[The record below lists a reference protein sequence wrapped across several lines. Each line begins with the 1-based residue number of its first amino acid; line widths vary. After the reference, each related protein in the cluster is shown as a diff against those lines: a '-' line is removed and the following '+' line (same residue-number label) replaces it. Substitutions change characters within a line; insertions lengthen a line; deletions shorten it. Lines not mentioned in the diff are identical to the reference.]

1 MLQVIKARLD
11 ALELPALRPE
21 WVTLSTVLFLLV
33 FCNVPFWSRLLT
45 VQPLSGSSGVGLVAL
60 FAALLGIFNLVLT
73 LLAWPFLLRPLLTVL
88 LVATAF
94 VAYFMN
100 QYGVMIDVGMVRNA
114 MQTDYAETYDL
125 LTWKMG
131 AYVLLLGALPVW
143 LLWRVPIRWRTPARE
158 LLSKVAVIALSL
170 LVLAGVAF
178 FHYQTF
184 SSVARNHRELR
195 FLLTPINYIQATSS
209 YLKRQHAKPAVLATL
224 GADAKLGAAWQ
235 QRPRKSLTVVVVG
248 ETARADHFS
257 LNGYARETNP
267 QLAKV
272 ADLINFGNVWS
283 CGTETAV
290 SLPCMFSGYKRE
302 DFSAE
307 KAKSREGLLDVLQ
320 RAGLAVEWRDNQSGC
335 KGVCD
340 RVPNVNLKDSRKP
353 GLCGPDECFD
363 EVLLE
368 GLPARLDQLERDTVL
383 VLHMMGS
390 HGPAYYKRYPD
401 NFEVFK
407 PTCKTS
413 QLDQCSREQIVNTFD
428 NTLRYTDAVLAKLIG
443 ILREHADRAD
453 TAMIYLSDHGES
465 LGERGLYL
473 HAAPYLIAP
482 DAQKHVPMLMW
493 FSDGYRNSFGLDTA
507 CLAGN
512 RAKPYSH
519 DNLFHSLL
527 GLLNVQTREYD
538 KTQDLFGACRKGA

>member
-1 MLQVIKARLD
+1 MLQVIKARFD

-143 LLWRVPIRWRTPARE
+143 LLWRVPIRWRTPVRE
-158 LLSKVAVIALSL
+158 ALSKVAVIALSL
-170 LVLAGVAF
+170 AMLAGVAF

-248 ETARADHFS
+248 ETARADHFA

-340 RVPNVNLKDSRKP
+340 HVPNVNLKDSRKP

-401 NFEVFK
+401 RFEVFI

>member
-1 MLQVIKARLD
+1 MLQVIKARFD

-94 VAYFMN
+94 IAYFMN

-248 ETARADHFS
+248 ETARADHFA

>member
-94 VAYFMN
+94 IAYFMN

>member
-1 MLQVIKARLD
+1 MLQVIKARF
-11 ALELPALRPE
+11 AARELPALRPE
-21 WVTLSTVLFLLV
+21 WVTLATVLFLLV
-33 FCNVPFWSRLLT
+33 FCNVPFWSRLLA
-45 VQPLSGSSGVGLVAL
+45 VQPLTGSNLLGMAAL

-73 LLAWPFLLRPLLTVL
+73 LLAWPFVLRPLLTLL

-114 MQTDYAETYDL
+114 VQTDYAETYDL

-131 AYVLLLGALPVW
+131 TYVLLLGALPVW
-143 LLWRVPIRWRTPARE
+143 LLWRVPIRWRTPVRE
-158 LLSKVAVIALSL
+158 ALSKVVVIVLSL
-170 LVLAGVAF
+170 AMLAGVAF
-178 FHYQTF
+178 SHYQTF

-209 YLKRQHAKPAVLATL
+209 YLKRQNAKPAVLEIL

-235 QRPRKSLTVVVVG
+235 QRPRKSLTVLVVG

-267 QLAKV
+267 LLARAPGV
-272 ADLINFGNVWS
+272 INFGNVWS

-290 SLPCMFSGYKRE
+290 SLPCMFSGLGRE
-302 DFSAE
+302 NFSTE
-307 KAKSREGLLDVLQ
+307 KAGQREGLLDVVQ
-320 RAGLAVEWRDNQSGC
+320 RAGLAVQWRDNQSGC
-335 KGVCD
+335 KGACD
-340 RVPNVNLKDSRKP
+340 RVPNENLKNSQKT

-363 EVLLE
+363 EVLLD
-368 GLPARLDQLERDTVL
+368 GLPAQIDQLERDTVL
-383 VLHMMGS
+383 VLHLMGS

-401 NFEVFK
+401 RFEVFV
-407 PTCKTS
+407 PACKTS
-413 QLDQCSREQIVNTFD
+413 QLDQCSQQQIINAFD
-428 NTLRYTDAVLAKLIG
+428 NTLRYTDSVLARLID
-443 ILREHADRAD
+443 ILREHSGQVD

-465 LGERGLYL
+465 LGEHGLYL
-473 HAAPYLIAP
+473 HATPYMIAP

-493 FSDGYRNSFGLDTA
+493 FSDGYQKHFGVDTA

-527 GLLNVQTREYD
+527 GLLDVQTREYD
-538 KTQDLFGACRKGA
+538 AAQDLFSTCRKGA

>member
-1 MLQVIKARLD
+1 MLQVIKARFD

-248 ETARADHFS
+248 ETARADHFA

-401 NFEVFK
+401 RFEVFI